1 MQSLLA
7 LALLESGRRVP
18 QPAGL
23 DFPYAPTPI
32 LICKGINAPATLF
45 SVGVSLLP
53 FERLDRTPAALF
65 GLGAQELF
73 FLLGVIILWFFVGR
87 AIDHTTRRQGS
98 FGPKAWVAKSTI
110 DVLLMLLATLVLLV
124 GVTPILD
131 TRGFTNPIGVRAA
144 AFLWLAWFLVLFFV
158 PGIHLVRRFRAR
170 GSHA

>member
-1 MQSLLA
+1 VTLVKTCTACSQFVFNSNKVGGSQTQFYQYLSLAPRLFDGTR
-7 LALLESGRRVP
+7 SN
-18 QPAGL
+18 
-23 DFPYAPTPI
+23 APT
-32 LICKGINAPATLF
+32 
-45 SVGVSLLP
+45 SVLCGLASG
-53 FERLDRTPAALF
+53 LF

-131 TRGFTNPIGVRAA
+131 TRGFTNPIGARAA
-144 AFLWLAWFLVLFFV
+144 AFLQSLAQERRTVLNCV
-158 PGIHLVRRFRAR
+158 EKGRA
-170 GSHA
+170 SPS